1 MDLIDRASRTAA
13 RMLAV
18 QLANQ
23 VGKGR
28 YQEESR
34 HQCEECDDPIPEER
48 RQRVPGVRKCVPC
61 QSRAE
66 RRGQ

>member
-28 YQEESR
+28 YQGESR

-48 RQRVPGVRKCVPC
+48 RRHIPGVRLCVPC
-61 QSRAE
+61 QTRLE
-66 RRGQ
+66 QLGR

>member
-1 MDLIDRASRTAA
+1 MDDIDRARRTTD

-28 YQEESR
+28 YQGESR

-48 RQRVPGVRKCVPC
+48 RRHIPGVRLCVPC
-61 QSRAE
+61 KTRLE
-66 RRGQ
+66 RLGR

>member
-1 MDLIDRASRTAA
+1 MDDIDRATRHAA
-13 RMLAV
+13 RMLAA
-18 QLANQ
+18 QLASQ
-23 VGKGR
+23 VGKGS
-28 YQEESR
+28 YQGDSR
-34 HQCEECDDPIPEER
+34 HLCEECDDPIPEER

>member
-28 YQEESR
+28 YQGESR

-48 RQRVPGVRKCVPC
+48 RRHIPGVRLCAPC
-61 QSRAE
+61 QTRLE
-66 RRGQ
+66 QLGR

>member
-1 MDLIDRASRTAA
+1 MDDIDRARRTTD
-13 RMLAV
+13 RMLAI

-28 YQEESR
+28 YQGESL

-48 RQRVPGVRKCVPC
+48 RRHIPGVRLCVPC
-61 QSRAE
+61 KTRLE
-66 RRGQ
+66 RLGR